1 MPKCFSLRQP
11 SNLSMHKTSE
21 KSHVLK
27 GQDLNILITFTA
39 SSGLLKMKVV
49 CYFFSYMYL
58 GKQTTEVSTVL
69 FTITSG
75 PPQQMS
81 TQQKKVNK
89 ENRFGPADPSKRF

>member
-1 MPKCFSLRQP
+1 
-11 SNLSMHKTSE
+11 
-21 KSHVLK
+21 
-27 GQDLNILITFTA
+27 
-39 SSGLLKMKVV
+39 MKVV